1 MFENIIGNE
10 QIREQLRK
18 TVEQGKASHSY
29 LFVGPEGIGKK
40 LIAQEF
46 ATLILN
52 KDIINNPDFDI
63 IIPDGNSLKIEQIRE
78 LQKRIQEKP
87 IASQK
92 KVYIIDDAEKM
103 TTESQNALLKT
114 LEEPPEFA
122 TIILISSNEN
132 AFLATIKSR
141 CMIIH
146 FQKLNDNQIKNYMS
160 NNYGLKNV
168 NQNMLDI
175 FQGSIKKAISLKDK
189 IEQYKIIEDIVDSIE
204 KQKDLIEISKIA
216 EPLYKTKEEI
226 NEMLEYMNIIFI
238 KKAKENYLYTKGIE
252 IVENT
257 KKRIRQNA
265 NYDMCIDFLIFNIC
279 TLGKE

>member
-265 NYDMCIDFLIFNIC
+265 NYNMCIDFLIFNIC